1 MYKLRREC
9 MSDRYY
15 NQMLEATGWCPGY
28 KNTQTLNEYENIYG
42 KTTRK
47 RKMAWTDE
55 AKAQAV
61 EMYTAEEPTPEN
73 SMEVVK
79 EIAAELGESPNGVRM
94 ILTKAGVYVKKTP
107 AAKTTSSG
115 GGGGGG
121 GRVSVADAQQA
132 VKDAISD
139 AGLEADDAII
149 SKLTG
154 KAANYFAEIIGKAQG

>member
-1 MYKLRREC
+1 MG
-9 MSDRYY
+9 DRFYQ
-15 NQMLEATGWCPGY
+15 QMRDATGWCPGMPESM
-28 KNTQTLNEYENIYG
+28 KIQ
-42 KTTRK
+42 R
-47 RKMAWTDE
+47 RRRVPWTDE

-107 AAKTTSSG
+107 AARSSSS

-139 AGLEADDAII
+139 AGMEADDAII

-154 KAANYFAEIIGKAQG
+154 KAANYFAEVINKLNG

>member
-1 MYKLRREC
+1 
-9 MSDRYY
+9 MSDRFYQ
-15 NQMLEATGWCPGY
+15 QMRDATGWCPGMPEHL
-28 KNTQTLNEYENIYG
+28 KKQRR
-42 KTTRK
+42 RK
-47 RKMAWTDE
+47 VAWTDE

-94 ILTKAGVYVKKTP
+94 ILTRAGVYVKKTP
-107 AAKTTSSG
+107 ATKSTSSG
-115 GGGGGG
+115 NGGGG

-139 AGLEADDAII
+139 AGKEADDAII

-154 KAANYFAEIIGKAQG
+154 KAANYFAGIINELNG

>member
-1 MYKLRREC
+1 

-15 NQMLEATGWCPGY
+15 TQMLETTGWCPGY
-28 KNTQTLNEYENIYG
+28 KNTATLDEYKLKYN
-42 KTTRK
+42 TTRK

-61 EMYTAEEPTPEN
+61 EMYTAEQPTPDN

-94 ILTKAGVYVKKTP
+94 ILTKAGVYVKKSP
-107 AAKTTSSG
+107 AAKSTSSG
-115 GGGGGG
+115 TSGGGG

>member
-1 MYKLRREC
+1 
-9 MSDRYY
+9 MSDRFYQ
-15 NQMLEATGWCPGY
+15 QMRDATGWCPGMPEHL
-28 KNTQTLNEYENIYG
+28 KKQRR
-42 KTTRK
+42 RK
-47 RKMAWTDE
+47 VAWTDE

-73 SMEVVK
+73 SMEIVK

-94 ILTKAGVYVKKTP
+94 ILTRAGVYVKKTP
-107 AAKTTSSG
+107 ATKSTSS

-132 VKDAISD
+132 VRDAISD
-139 AGLEADDAII
+139 AGKEADDAII

-154 KAANYFAEIIGKAQG
+154 KAANYFAGIINELNG